1 MFAIR
6 SIMPVGFDRNVA
18 EVVVAEGS
26 V

>member
-6 SIMPVGFDRNVA
+6 SIMLIGFDRNLA